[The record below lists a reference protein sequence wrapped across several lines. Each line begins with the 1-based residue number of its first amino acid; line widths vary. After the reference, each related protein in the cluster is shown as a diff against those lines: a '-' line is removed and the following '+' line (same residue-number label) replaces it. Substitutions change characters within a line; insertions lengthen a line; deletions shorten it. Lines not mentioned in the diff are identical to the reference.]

1 MCCKNDKCIKCK
13 NDKCIKCKND
23 CKKIKIK
30 RYFLPLT
37 GVAALLQ
44 LEQFHNLVYFPLI
57 VSFISFILFWNFPK
71 IVYYTASRPLYYEDL
86 FIDIRKLPNYDV
98 NNIVKKRFKFIL
110 EFVLI
115 ITNSILMGIL
125 SDIWLLRS
133 NVSLDMF
140 GIIGVT
146 GGIIKIFQIV
156 NNTISRIMLKI
167 VRNFIIKESNEVKQ
181 QQKEQVHQI
190 IQLKEFDEK
199 KTII

>member
-1 MCCKNDKCIKCK
+1 
-13 NDKCIKCKND
+13 
-23 CKKIKIK
+23 
-30 RYFLPLT
+30 
-37 GVAALLQ
+37 
-44 LEQFHNLVYFPLI
+44 
-57 VSFISFILFWNFPK
+57 VSAILFWNFPK
-71 IVYYTASRPLYYEDL
+71 IVYYTASKPLYYEDL
-86 FIDIRKLPNYDV
+86 FIDIKKLPNYEV
-98 NNIVKKRFKFIL
+98 NNKVKDRFKFIL
-110 EFVLI
+110 ETVLI

-199 KTII
+199 KNIT

>member
-1 MCCKNDKCIKCK
+1 MCSNDKCK
-13 NDKCIKCKND
+13 NDCIKCKND

-30 RYFLPLT
+30 RYFLPFI
-37 GVAALLQ
+37 GVVALLPF
-44 LEQFHNLVYFPLI
+44 EEFHNFIYFPLI
-57 VSFISFILFWNFPK
+57 VGFVSAILFWNFPK
-71 IVYYTASRPLYYEDL
+71 IVYYTASKPLYYEDL
-86 FIDIRKLPNYDV
+86 FIDIKKLPNYEV
-98 NNIVKKRFKFIL
+98 NNKVKDRFKFIL
-110 EFVLI
+110 ETVLI

-199 KTII
+199 KNIT

>member
-1 MCCKNDKCIKCK
+1 MCNNECKKK
-13 NDKCIKCKND
+13 

-37 GVAALLQ
+37 GVVALLPF
-44 LEQFHNLVYFPLI
+44 EDVHNLIYFPLI
-57 VSFISFILFWNFPK
+57 VSFASLILFWNFPK
-71 IVYYTASRPLYYEDL
+71 IVYYTASKPLYYEDL
-86 FIDIRKLPNYDV
+86 FIDVKKLPNYDV
-98 NNIVKKRFKFIL
+98 DTQVKKRFKYIL

-133 NVSLDMF
+133 NVSLDIF
-140 GIIGVT
+140 GIVGVT

-167 VRNFIIKESNEVKQ
+167 VRNFIVKESNEIIQKQ
-181 QQKEQVHQI
+181 KNQIHQI

-199 KTII
+199 KEII